1 MRDEVKGGN
10 MSHFDDGALHAYL
23 DGELAPV
30 ERAQVEAHLAECAAC
45 RTRLDEERRLIQRAS
60 QLLGFAQPPAPPRE
74 RAAPPPLHQLRHPRL
89 VWRLRMPLTWAA
101 SVLVALGLGYYAR
114 DGMLARRAPVPDVA
128 FLDSP
133 DNAAATQ
140 EADALSRTA
149 AGPPQLAVSPSRA
162 PAAPEPPPAS
172 TPKAREAVVGIDGNI
187 YGAQKDTARAAAG
200 VGGIQS
206 QAERRA
212 VAPVPM
218 AGVVV
223 TSARDANLAAVRAR
237 QETASWPV
245 IGRDQARE
253 LLGADPVGIPGLAV
267 REIHSPVGDNVV
279 LVEQQIDSATMIQL
293 FQRRAEQ
300 LDAGGRAVIR
310 GAAPAARAAAP
321 DVRGTE
327 RLARFVG
334 SLRVEIAGPLS
345 PDSLNKLL
353 EQVRP
358 IP

>member
-1 MRDEVKGGN
+1 MRNEAKGGK
-10 MSHFDDGALHAYL
+10 MSHFDDGAMHAYL

-30 ERAQVEAHLAECAAC
+30 DRAQIEAHVAECAAC
-45 RTRLDEERRLIQRAS
+45 RTRLDEERGLIQRAS
-60 QLLGFAQPPAPPRE
+60 QLLGFAQPSPPE
-74 RAAPPPLHQLRHPRL
+74 RAAPPPLHQLRHPRP

-114 DGMLARRAPVPDVA
+114 GGMEAPRATREVA
-128 FLDSP
+128 LLDSP
-133 DNAAATQ
+133 DAVATA
-140 EADALSRTA
+140 EADAVSRTA
-149 AGPPQLAVSPSRA
+149 AGPARLAASPSRA
-162 PAAPEPPPAS
+162 PAPPEPPQAAME
-172 TPKAREAVVGIDGNI
+172 KAREPVLVVDGNI
-187 YGAQKDTARAAAG
+187 YGAQKDTDRATAG
-200 VGGIQS
+200 AVAIRS

-212 VAPVPM
+212 AAPVPM
-218 AGVVV
+218 ADVVV
-223 TSARDANLAAVRAR
+223 TPARDADLAAARGR
-237 QETASWPV
+237 QETTSWPV

-253 LLGADPVGIPGLAV
+253 LLGADPVGVPGLAV
-267 REIHSPVGDNVV
+267 REIHSPVGNSMV
-279 LVEQQIDSATMIQL
+279 LVEQQVDSATVIQL

-300 LDAGGRAVIR
+300 PDAGRRVVIR
-310 GAAPAARAAAP
+310 GATSAARAAAP

>member
-1 MRDEVKGGN
+1 MPMRDEAKGGK

-149 AGPPQLAVSPSRA
+149 AGPPQLAVSPPRA
-162 PAAPEPPPAS
+162 PAPPEPPQAAME
-172 TPKAREAVVGIDGNI
+172 KAREPVLVVDGNI
-187 YGAQKDTARAAAG
+187 YGAQKDTDRAAAG
-200 VGGIQS
+200 AVAIRS

-212 VAPVPM
+212 AAPVPM
-218 AGVVV
+218 ADVVV
-223 TSARDANLAAVRAR
+223 TPARDADLAAGRGR
-237 QETASWPV
+237 QETTSWSV

-253 LLGADPVGIPGLAV
+253 LLGADPVGVPGLAV
-267 REIHSPVGDNVV
+267 RGMRHSPARDSVV
-279 LVEQQIDSATMIQL
+279 LVEQQVDSTTVIRL
-293 FQRRAEQ
+293 LQRRAEQ
-300 LDAGGRAVIR
+300 PDVGRGVVIR
-310 GAAPAARAAAP
+310 G
-321 DVRGTE
+321 GTE

-334 SLRVEIAGPLS
+334 SLRVEIAGPLTS
-345 PDSLNKLL
+345 DSLNKLL
-353 EQVRP
+353 EQLKP